1 MITADKP
8 ITLRGLAVGFSG
20 AVPERKYWTEV
31 AQDRSIL
38 EFVAQLAGLTIKYGG
53 RVVHGAHPTFT
64 PILLRQAELHGAN
77 STDPAFTIYMSSL
90 WSKNLSAFESERFA
104 KSSKLIVIPQVG
116 EGDWTNVAVR
126 NASLTAMRPV
136 LINEMNILVAVGGMR
151 HEGTGLIPGVSDEV
165 ELAQKRGLPCFVV
178 GGLGGEAAQVAERF
192 KLDPDSLRNGLS
204 REKNAELLSSDNIA
218 ACVSIVFEHIAQNRE
233 LFARVLPPLA

>member
-8 ITLRGLAVGFSG
+8 ISLRGLAVGFSG

-64 PILLRQAELHGAN
+64 PILLRQAELQGAG
-77 STDPAFTIYMSSL
+77 TAEPDVTICMSAL
-90 WSKNLSAFESERFA
+90 WSKSLRTFESERFA
-104 KSSKLIVIPQVG
+104 KSSKFIVVPQVG
-116 EGDWTNVAVR
+116 EGDASNEAVR
-126 NASLTAMRPV
+126 NASLTAMRRV
-136 LINEMNILVAVGGMR
+136 LINEMSVLVAVGGMR
-151 HEGTGLIPGVSDEV
+151 HEGTGLIPGVAEEV
-165 ELAQKRGLPCFVV
+165 ALAQKRGLACFVV
-178 GGLGGEAAQVAERF
+178 GGLGGEAAQVAEKF

-204 REKNAELLSSDNIA
+204 REKNSELLSSDNIA
-218 ACVSIVFEHIAQNRE
+218 ACVSIVFEHLAQNRD
-233 LFARVLPPLA
+233 LFAQQLPALE